1 MRERW
6 FGATGLQVPEIAVEG
21 EDLELPDEQHARLG
35 DRTFEIL
42 VADLS
47 KNGEAL
53 ARAHSDGVP
62 VVVRGETAEE
72 VRTALARPE
81 VACVAVPPSARHLKD
96 LDLTELTY
104 GRS

>member
-6 FGATGLQVPEIAVEG
+6 FGATGLRVPEIAVEG
-21 EDLELPDEQHARLG
+21 EDLELPDEGHARLG

-47 KNGEAL
+47 ANGETL
-53 ARAHSDGVP
+53 ARAHAEGVP
-62 VVVRGETAEE
+62 VIVRGKSAEE
-72 VRTALARPE
+72 VQSALARPE
-81 VACVAVPPSARHLKD
+81 VSCVAVPPSARHLRE

-104 GRS
+104 G

>member
-21 EDLELPDEQHARLG
+21 EDLELPDEHHARLG
-35 DRTFEIL
+35 DRTFEIVL
-42 VADLS
+42 ADLS
-47 KNGEAL
+47 ENGELL
-53 ARAHSDGVP
+53 ARAHEKGTP
-62 VVVRGETAEE
+62 VVVRGRTAEE

-81 VACVAVPPSARHLKD
+81 VSCVAVPASARHLRD

-104 GRS
+104 G

>member
-21 EDLELPDEQHARLG
+21 EDLELPDEHHARLG
-35 DRTFEIL
+35 DRTFEIVL
-42 VADLS
+42 ADLS
-47 KNGEAL
+47 KNGELL
-53 ARAHSDGVP
+53 ARAHEQGTP

-81 VACVAVPPSARHLKD
+81 VSCVAVPPSARHLRE

-104 GRS
+104 G